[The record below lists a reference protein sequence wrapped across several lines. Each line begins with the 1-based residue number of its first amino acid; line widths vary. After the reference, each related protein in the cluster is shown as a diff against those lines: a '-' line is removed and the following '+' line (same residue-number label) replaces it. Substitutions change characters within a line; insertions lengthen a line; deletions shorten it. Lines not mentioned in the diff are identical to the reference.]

1 MRGAEPKQPLLFYV
15 DSLEDWVRAD
25 HPLRS
30 IRTLVDEALAGLSG
44 HFDAMYS
51 EHGRPSI
58 PPEQLLR
65 AMVLQMLF
73 TIRSER
79 QLVEDVHNN
88 LLYRWFVGLELNQA
102 VWDRATFSKNRERLL
117 EAEARK
123 RGVRDA
129 ELRSR
134 AELVRAIF
142 QHDYGTRQSLRN
154 ARRFVTTLIDTANAV
169 LPLFGTHAP
178 TQERPRMQPVP
189 SRNPLPAQVAP
200 AP

>member
-15 DSLEDWVRAD
+15 DSLEECVRAD

-30 IRTLVDEALAGLSG
+30 IRAMVDEALRGLAEY
-44 HFDAMYS
+44 FDAVYS

-88 LLYRWFVGLELNQA
+88 LLYRWFVGLELNQQ
-102 VWDRATFSKNRERLL
+102 VWDRASFSKKRERLL
-117 EAEARK
+117 EADVAREFFAQ
-123 RGVRDA
+123 V
-129 ELRSR
+129 
-134 AELVRAIF
+134 IP
-142 QHDYGTRQSLRN
+142 Q
-154 ARRFVTTLIDTANAV
+154 ARRRQLLSNEHFTVDGTLIEA
-169 LPLFGTHAP
+169 
-178 TQERPRMQPVP
+178 
-189 SRNPLPAQVAP
+189 
-200 AP
+200 

>member
-117 EAEARK
+117 EADVAREFFAQVIRQARRSQFRRRQTSSRVATFAEAFSSIGWAGAAALAAAGSGLALFPAVVALGVLA
-123 RGVRDA
+123 GVR
-129 ELRSR
+129 
-134 AELVRAIF
+134 
-142 QHDYGTRQSLRN
+142 
-154 ARRFVTTLIDTANAV
+154 LI
-169 LPLFGTHAP
+169 AP
-178 TQERPRMQPVP
+178 K
-189 SRNPLPAQVAP
+189 S
-200 AP
+200 